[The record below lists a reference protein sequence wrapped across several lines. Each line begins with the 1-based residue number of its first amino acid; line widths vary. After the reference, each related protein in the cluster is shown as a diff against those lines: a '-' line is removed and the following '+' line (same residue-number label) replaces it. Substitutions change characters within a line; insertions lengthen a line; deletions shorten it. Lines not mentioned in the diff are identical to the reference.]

1 MLADAIHAA
10 LFALIRIKEKDLYH
24 DSCHDKSLAI
34 SLDTDAMHRNDGFKS
49 GEGRFAT
56 PFYPCLIV
64 ERILSLF

>member
-49 GEGRFAT
+49 GRR
-56 PFYPCLIV
+56 PFRYSL
-64 ERILSLF
+64 LSVFDC